1 MNKTPEQ
8 KQKLYRR
15 VIAFLNREQIDFLDK
30 IGKDALFSKG
40 IKLSRSKIIA
50 TLVDLLTELNIDGEG
65 FSTLEELK
73 KSVKDKIFPKE
84 PIGPTT
90 REILMGKDKEAK

>member
-1 MNKTPEQ
+1 MDKTPEQ

-50 TLVDLLTELNIDGEG
+50 TLVDLLMELDISEEG
-65 FSTLEELK
+65 LPGLKELK
-73 KSVKDKIFPKE
+73 ERIKDKIFPKE